1 MLIMIYQTEDERYLS
16 TQEAYRETEE
26 YAKLTEKLTD
36 TEITSLKTY
45 LYNHMDDRSDNGIY
59 DMVDAEYNRLFDNGG
74 DMLKAEIPFTWKE
87 SGGNKTYTVAA
98 TYPMDTD
105 GVMRFTGSVYDNG
118 RNHDIFM
125 AGAESRRLA
134 LEVIRQYRL
143 GNMWQ
148 HVPSGQHNI

>member
-1 MLIMIYQTEDERYLS
+1 MKYGNDSMRRIFDDIL
-16 TQEAYRETEE
+16 A
-26 YAKLTEKLTD
+26 AKD
-36 TEITSLKTY
+36 AA
-45 LYNHMDDRSDNGIY
+45 DRSYNGIC

-74 DMLKAEIPFTWKE
+74 DMLIAEIPFTWKE
-87 SGGNKTYTVAA
+87 SGGNEAYTVAG

-118 RNHDIFM
+118 RNHDIFT

-143 GNMWQ
+143 GNITYKEEQ
-148 HVPSGQHNI
+148 DELE